1 MNRRVRSM
9 TFRMTHGTATHPRP
23 LPLSRKRARGVW
35 LGSTGTIL
43 LALIAT
49 VGCNRESS
57 SREGPAGEKTP
68 VIGVSLMNL
77 SSEFIV
83 MINRAM
89 EKRAKELSVTLI
101 VNDAQ
106 RSPERQVQQI
116 ESFIAQQVDVIILN
130 PCEVEASTPAVDK
143 ALAAG
148 IPIVNV
154 NSETKTPPTAF
165 VGSDDKQSARLAMEY
180 IAKRLDGKG
189 EVVMMHGYMGQ
200 AAQLK
205 RDAGAREVLAKTP
218 GLHLLAQQ
226 TAEWDRAKA
235 LSLMENWLQAYG
247 DRIGA
252 VFAQNDEMA
261 MGALL
266 AIEQAKKNTI
276 IVVGVDAIADAL
288 QAVKQSRLDATVF
301 QDADGQ
307 GRQAVETA
315 IKIVRKQPFEKETFI
330 PFRLVT
336 KDNVDQFIP

>member
-1 MNRRVRSM
+1 MNHRYHPTSV
-9 TFRMTHGTATHPRP
+9 ATIA
-23 LPLSRKRARGVW
+23 L
-35 LGSTGTIL
+35 L
-43 LALIAT
+43 LAAIT
-49 VGCNRESS
+49 GCHRLSAPDVAPGQ
-57 SREGPAGEKTP
+57 RPP

-77 SSEFIV
+77 SNEFIV
-83 MINRAM
+83 MVDRAM
-89 EKRAKELSVTLI
+89 EQRAKEIGVKLV

-106 RSPERQVQQI
+106 RSPERQIQQV
-116 ESFIAQQVDVIILN
+116 ENFIAQQVDAIILN

-165 VGSDDKQSARLAMEY
+165 VGSRDEQSAELAMQY
-180 IAKRLDGKG
+180 IAKRLGGKG

-200 AAQLK
+200 AAQIK
-205 RDAGAREVLAKTP
+205 RDAGARAVLAKTP
-218 GLHLLAQQ
+218 GLHLLADQ

-235 LSLMENWLQAYG
+235 ISLMENWIQAYG
-247 DRIGA
+247 DRINA

-266 AIEQAKKNTI
+266 ALEQAHKKDKV

-288 QAVKQSRLDATVF
+288 EAVKQSRLDATVF
-301 QDADGQ
+301 QDAQAQ

-315 IKIVRKQPFEKETFI
+315 LKIIRKQPFAKETYI

-336 KDNVDQFIP
+336 KENVAEYR